1 MVIGR
6 QGNGIGMKIV
16 GGKLAPGCK
25 DVGAYVAT
33 IFKGGVAEQLHGE
46 LQEGIFKISLLTKTV
61 KIWSFAGKSMYVKYL
76 AHNNF
81 HHIQTNII
89 LFQ

>member
-46 LQEGIFKISLLTKTV
+46 LQEGII
-61 KIWSFAGKSMYVKYL
+61 
-76 AHNNF
+76 
-81 HHIQTNII
+81 
-89 LFQ
+89 

>member
-1 MVIGR
+1 MMLGR

-33 IFKGGVAEQLHGE
+33 IFKGGVADQLHGE
-46 LQEGIFKISLLTKTV
+46 LQEGWYAVIDYKKPCCCS
-61 KIWSFAGKSMYVKYL
+61 S
-76 AHNNF
+76 
-81 HHIQTNII
+81 
-89 LFQ
+89 